1 MQLFLSNM
9 QMLPGG
15 SKEVNSVAVQKP
27 ELRETEGAAGDE
39 RVPGPHRLP
48 DELRPVMCR

>member
-1 MQLFLSNM
+1 M

-39 RVPGPHRLP
+39 RVPGPHRLA
-48 DELRPVMCR
+48 DELRPVMCC